1 MSGSFIHKLE
11 DKLGVH
17 QQPLKERLALVTY
30 RLRTQRNKVESM
42 SLMMQ
47 HRDKELFEK
56 CVAARTVGDMMR
68 ANLYAGEC
76 AELRK
81 VVKVV
86 LQSELALEQLI
97 FKLETA
103 EMLGDIAYL
112 VAPVKSI
119 VATVGKQLE
128 HLMPEVTFGLNQVNE
143 TLDGL
148 VVETGSVADVTM
160 PAGPFSIEAEAIL
173 KEADA
178 LAEQKMKSRF
188 PELHPTPSAELTP
201 SS

>member
-1 MSGSFIHKLE
+1 
-11 DKLGVH
+11 
-17 QQPLKERLALVTY
+17 
-30 RLRTQRNKVESM
+30 
-42 SLMMQ
+42 
-47 HRDKELFEK
+47 
-56 CVAARTVGDMMR
+56 
-68 ANLYAGEC
+68 
-76 AELRK
+76 
-81 VVKVV
+81 
-86 LQSELALEQLI
+86 
-97 FKLETA
+97 
-103 EMLGDIAYL
+103 
-112 VAPVKSI
+112 VKSI

-128 HLMPEVTFGLNQVNE
+128 HLMPEVTFGLNQINE

-173 KEADA
+173 READV